1 MLIKIS
7 RLLLIALVIIV
18 ASIHLPYI
26 YWLGLGERITTP
38 YVYYSPVMQNFLIY
52 TVEGKSYEW
61 RDTDGK
67 NYTRKEVD
75 SLLPF
80 FSYRMLASR
89 GIMPDSLQDIKF
101 DLKEVR
107 LNNLLQRIRPY
118 NIDEPQIPLYPLL
131 ESQPERLKLTL
142 PESYFR
148 ITDKMEFIEAATNQT
163 DKQLTQ
169 TFTDALKAE
178 GFSFPSKLIFGNPT
192 VRKAFDEGYFIVD
205 NENKLFHIK
214 MIKGKPFCVNT
225 NIPTDIRI
233 KALFVKERSLREF
246 YGILI
251 TEDDQ
256 LYLLTYDNYR
266 LQRLPVEGYTASE
279 NTIMFQGT
287 LLYKTISIISEN
299 HIKTYVTNR
308 KYELVDTYE
317 ESWKGKYELTAGII
331 SKYIFP
337 FTINLHSSKSKYVD
351 FYISSINYSAIY
363 ANLFFLILTFL
374 LMKRRKNKISK
385 TWDDFI
391 IVFLTGIYGFIAVA
405 IFESTDT

>member
-1 MLIKIS
+1 
-7 RLLLIALVIIV
+7 
-18 ASIHLPYI
+18 
-26 YWLGLGERITTP
+26 
-38 YVYYSPVMQNFLIY
+38 MQNFLIY
-52 TVEGKSYEW
+52 KDEGKSYEW
-61 RDTDGK
+61 RDADGK

-80 FSYRMLASR
+80 FSYRILTSR

-107 LNNLLQRIRPY
+107 LNNLSQKIRPY

-163 DKQLTQ
+163 DQQLTQ
-169 TFTDALKAE
+169 TFTDVLKTE

-214 MIKGKPFCVNT
+214 MIKGKPSCVNT

-233 KALFVKERSLREF
+233 KALFINEKPLREF

-279 NTIMFQGT
+279 NTIRLQGN
-287 LLYKTISIISEN
+287 LLYRVISIISEN

-317 ESWKGKYELTAGII
+317 ESWKGKYERTAGII

-337 FTINLHSSKSKYVD
+337 FTINLHSSKSRYVD